1 MFSNEFEFD
10 CTTITVLDDY
20 GNYEDVKVELFD
32 DIVSIKQWDEN
43 IDAYQT
49 IYISPEMYRD
59 LMMAMN
65 QGEGVYWVKS

>member
-32 DIVSIKQWDEN
+32 DIVVIRQWDEESEG
-43 IDAYQT
+43 YQ
-49 IYISPEMYRD
+49 IIHMSPEMYRD

-65 QGEGVYWVKS
+65 QGEGVYMVQS